1 MIENQ
6 NDFRSKKINET
17 ENVEKRRKIDK
28 NNLNSNVP
36 RYTKLFRLNTIIFFR
51 SVRWKKNFVQSMKPL

>member
-36 RYTKLFRLNTIIFFR
+36 RYTKLFQLNIIIFSVACDGRKTSFR
-51 SVRWKKNFVQSMKPL
+51 A

>member
-36 RYTKLFRLNTIIFFR
+36 RYTKLFQLNIIFF
-51 SVRWKKNFVQSMKPL
+51 P